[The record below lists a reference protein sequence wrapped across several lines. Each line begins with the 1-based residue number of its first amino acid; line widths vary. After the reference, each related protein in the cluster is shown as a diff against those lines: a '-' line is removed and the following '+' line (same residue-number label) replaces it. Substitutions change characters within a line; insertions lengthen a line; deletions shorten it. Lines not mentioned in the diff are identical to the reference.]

1 MLQGVARE
9 GEAVVG
15 DGRLLSAIETETIS
29 SLQLG
34 PAVTVSAQATLA
46 EAIEC
51 LQKHHIGCVLVEAS
65 DGTLAG
71 IFTERDLLNRVA
83 GKRLDWGTTPVAEYM
98 TREPE
103 SLRPEDR
110 IVWAL
115 NLMHVGGYR
124 HVPLVDAA
132 DRPVGVVSVKDIV
145 QFIVELFPA
154 AVLNLPPDPRRLPGS
169 DDVGGGED

>member
-9 GEAVVG
+9 EQRGE
-15 DGRLLSAIETETIS
+15 GRILSAIETETIS

-34 PAVTVSAQATLA
+34 PAVTVAPDATLL
-46 EAIEC
+46 EVVEC
-51 LQKHHIGCVLVEAS
+51 LQDRHIGCVLVQGA
-65 DGTLAG
+65 DGRLSG

-83 GKRLDWGTTPVAEYM
+83 GKRLDWTSARVADYM

-124 HVPLVDAA
+124 HVPLVDAEN
-132 DRPVGVVSVKDIV
+132 RPVGVVSIKDIV

>member
-9 GEAVVG
+9 EDVVG
-15 DGRLLSAIETETIS
+15 DGRILSAIETETIS
-29 SLQLG
+29 SLRLG
-34 PAVTVSAQATLA
+34 PAVTVTSTATLA

-51 LQKHHIGCVLVEAS
+51 LQKHHIGCVLVEAT

-83 GKRLDWGTTPVAEYM
+83 GKRLDWSTAPVAEYM
-98 TREPE
+98 TRDPE

-124 HVPLVDAA
+124 HVPLVDATNH
-132 DRPVGVVSVKDIV
+132 PVGVVSVKDIV
-145 QFIVELFPA
+145 EFIVELFPA